1 MKSSIMGPYLAF
13 ARIAFL
19 KILAYRLR
27 YYTGIATYLVNVSVY
42 YFIWK
47 AVFSERA
54 TLGHFTF
61 EEMITYVSVG
71 FIIRTFYFN
80 NIDREMANDILL
92 GHIAGKI
99 TRPVNYQ
106 WMNIAQAGGESFFR
120 LFMFTVPTALV
131 ILFIYPVKAPASFYT
146 CIAFL
151 ISLSFSFFIFAALN
165 FLIGTCA
172 VYLHSILGVIRAK
185 YVLVEILSGLVIPV
199 SFFPEP
205 LVRLSQW
212 FPFQLISFTPLMI
225 YMGKFDG
232 GTLMLNLFMGLAWSV
247 LLIFLGH
254 LFWRL
259 AILKLTVQ
267 GG

>member
-1 MKSSIMGPYLAF
+1 MRHGCSPHGDTHTCLS
-13 ARIAFL
+13 
-19 KILAYRLR
+19 
-27 YYTGIATYLVNVSVY
+27 LVS
-42 YFIWK
+42 
-47 AVFSERA
+47 
-54 TLGHFTF
+54 
-61 EEMITYVSVG
+61 
-71 FIIRTFYFN
+71 
-80 NIDREMANDILL
+80 
-92 GHIAGKI
+92 
-99 TRPVNYQ
+99 

-131 ILFIYPVKAPASFYT
+131 ILFIYPVRAPASFYS

-151 ISLSFSFFIFAALN
+151 ISLSFSFLIFAALN